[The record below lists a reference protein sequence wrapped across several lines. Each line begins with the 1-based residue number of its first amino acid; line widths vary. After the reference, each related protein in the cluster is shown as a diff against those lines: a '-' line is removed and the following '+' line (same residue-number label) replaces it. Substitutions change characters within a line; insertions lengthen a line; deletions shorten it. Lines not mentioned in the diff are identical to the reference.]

1 MSLTKVCRDISELS
15 KNAQE
20 ACRLFL
26 AECQNQGLKVRI
38 TETYRSQERQN
49 YLYEQGRTRS
59 GKIVTWTHKSRHTSR
74 RAWDICQN
82 IKGREYSDSAFFKSC
97 GDVAKKLNI
106 TWGGIWKTP
115 DTPHFEISEN
125 WKKPNIKEDEEM
137 TAEERT
143 KFNAV
148 VAELSTLASEIDELQ
163 ARMPKVYHYG
173 KDVPEWARVAL
184 FKSMQKGV
192 FKGASADD
200 LNVSEDTLKVL
211 VYMERVGII

>member
-26 AECQNQGLKVRI
+26 VECQKCGLKVRI

-106 TWGGIWKTP
+106 TWGGIW
-115 DTPHFEISEN
+115 
-125 WKKPNIKEDEEM
+125 
-137 TAEERT
+137 
-143 KFNAV
+143 
-148 VAELSTLASEIDELQ
+148 
-163 ARMPKVYHYG
+163 
-173 KDVPEWARVAL
+173 
-184 FKSMQKGV
+184 
-192 FKGASADD
+192 
-200 LNVSEDTLKVL
+200 
-211 VYMERVGII
+211 

>member
-26 AECQNQGLKVRI
+26 VECQKCGLKVRI

-74 RAWDICQN
+74 RAWDICQDV
-82 IKGREYSDSAFFKSC
+82 KGKEYSDSKFFKRC
-97 GDVAKKLNI
+97 GEIAKKLNI

-143 KFNAV
+143 RFNAV
-148 VAELSTLASEIDELQ
+148 VAELSTLASEIDELE

-173 KDVPEWARVAL
+173 KDVPEWAKSAL
-184 FKSMQKGV
+184 YKAMQKGV